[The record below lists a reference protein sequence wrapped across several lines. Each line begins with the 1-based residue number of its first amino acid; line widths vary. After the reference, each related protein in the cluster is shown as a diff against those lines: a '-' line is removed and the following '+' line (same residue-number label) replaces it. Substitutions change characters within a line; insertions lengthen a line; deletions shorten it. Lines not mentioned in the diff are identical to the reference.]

1 MNARLLI
8 LGLSVVLSIASGCS
22 SGTRTVRVAVPPRVD
37 LRTYPVVGMV
47 NFSSNEK
54 GKLDKMSTQ
63 RFLNAVQA
71 AQPGCRVV
79 ELGTERDVL
88 ASVEGRSWDRDTI
101 RAVKEKHDVD
111 VIILGRVNLEK
122 AKPDVQFSSFVK
134 RLSVSQDV
142 NAELSARL
150 IETDT
155 GATVWSDS
163 ARCTTNLGNASIN
176 NRGGGHFNAA
186 DPDEAYGEM
195 IDGLVYQV
203 TEAFRVHYVTRE
215 VPRNSTA
222 VASAE

>member
-1 MNARLLI
+1 MNVKSLV
-8 LGLSVVLSIASGCS
+8 LGLSCLLAIASGCS
-22 SGTRTVRVAVPPRVD
+22 SGTRTVRVAVPPQVD
-37 LRTYPVVGMV
+37 LRTYPVVGLV
-47 NFSSNEK
+47 NFSSNAR
-54 GKLDKMSTQ
+54 GQLDRMSTQ

-71 AQPGCRVV
+71 AQPGTRVV
-79 ELGTERDVL
+79 ELGSEEKVL
-88 ASVEGRSWDRDTI
+88 ASVDGRRWDRDTI
-101 RAVKEKHDVD
+101 RAVREKHEVD
-111 VIILGRVNLEK
+111 VIIIGRLDVEK

-142 NAELSARL
+142 NAQLSARL
-150 IETDT
+150 VETDS

-163 ARCTTNLGNASIN
+163 ARCTTNLANGSVNG
-176 NRGGGHFNAA
+176 RGGGHFNAS

-203 TEAFRVHYVTRE
+203 TDAFRVHYVTRE

>member
-1 MNARLLI
+1 MNARSLV
-8 LGLSVVLSIASGCS
+8 LGLSVLLLMASGCS

-37 LRTYPVVGMV
+37 LRTYPVVGLV
-47 NFSSNEK
+47 NFSANER

-79 ELGTERDVL
+79 ELGTEREVL
-88 ASVEGRSWDRDTI
+88 ASVDGRSWDRDTI

-111 VIILGRVNLEK
+111 VIILGRLNVEK

-150 IETDT
+150 IETDS

-163 ARCTTNLGNASIN
+163 ARCTTNLANGSVNS
-176 NRGGGHFNAA
+176 RGGGHFNAS

-203 TEAFRVHYVTRE
+203 TDAFRVHYVNRE
-215 VPRNSTA
+215 VPRNA